1 MWDGMTLSA
10 RLYYGILLTLLW
22 TQTGRATS
30 RSSSRGLQPETDLDL
45 CPAPTS
51 FPPRL
56 PERCCNACPSAAQL
70 WTMEQ
75 PGAPQTK
82 IAFVNQMKEPARL
95 RWVDP
100 TGVEH
105 DTDLLAPGATVNVLT
120 VEGHVTRAYTEKDGR
135 LLVEHMAGV
144 RVLGN
149 DAQVNMTK
157 LARKLLGT
165 DATVDLNKMNSKPE
179 GKKFRETPTSGTVI
193 PENYPSYGFANML
206 SVDVR
211 LYFRRDGREYHIYEL
226 KPGEVYYER
235 TYPGHE
241 WLARTRDGQL
251 ITEFRV
257 AAVPI
262 TDCDKHEET
271 QPWHFA
277 HQAAQLAEGVEHWL
291 EEEVQSATNLMQGHK
306 PQLRG
311 LRKSPSSDVVV

>member
-1 MWDGMTLSA
+1 MWERMTLKT
-10 RLYYGILLTLLW
+10 RLCYGMFLTFLW

-30 RSSSRGLQPETDLDL
+30 RSSSRGLQPETDLEL

-51 FPPRL
+51 FPPRQ

-75 PGAPQTK
+75 PGDRQTK
-82 IAFVNQMKEPARL
+82 IAFVNHMSEPARL

-100 TGVEH
+100 AGVEH
-105 DTDLLAPGATVNVLT
+105 DKDLLVPGATVNVLT
-120 VEGHVTRAYTEKDGR
+120 YEGHVTRAYTETDGR
-135 LLVEHMAGV
+135 LLVEHMAGP
-144 RVLGN
+144 RVLGT

-165 DATVDLNKMNSKPE
+165 DATVDLNRMNSKPE
-179 GKKFRETPTSGTVI
+179 GKQFRETPTSGTVV
-193 PENYPSYGFANML
+193 PENYPSYGFANLL
-206 SVDVR
+206 SVDAR

-277 HQAAQLAEGVEHWL
+277 HKAAQLAEGVGHWL
-291 EEEVQSATNLMQGHK
+291 EEEVQSATDLMQGHNSR
-306 PQLRG
+306 LRG
-311 LRKSPSSDVVV
+311 LRKSPSSNVVV